1 MFCGDGTDLWLLLR
15 LVSVYAV
22 ARDAAQLAG
31 IETLKALVPNLITSS
46 NKLKTTCI
54 R

>member
-1 MFCGDGTDLWLLLR
+1 MFCGDGTDLWLLLS

-31 IETLKALVPNLITSS
+31 IETLKALVPILITSS
-46 NKLKTTCI
+46 I
-54 R
+54 